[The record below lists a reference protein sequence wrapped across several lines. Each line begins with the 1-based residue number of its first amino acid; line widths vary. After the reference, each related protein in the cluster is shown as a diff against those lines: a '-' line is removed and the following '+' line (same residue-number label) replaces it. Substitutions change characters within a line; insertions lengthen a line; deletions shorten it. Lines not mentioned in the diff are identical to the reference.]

1 MEQGTQEGRQTFDQ
15 ALANTDSTN
24 NLRLK
29 IRSEEMKR
37 GAAQE
42 EEKPSFR
49 IEGTQPASGFSKV
62 CLLPKRVDS
71 FVGTI
76 LMIAQAKT

>member
-1 MEQGTQEGRQTFDQ
+1 
-15 ALANTDSTN
+15 
-24 NLRLK
+24 
-29 IRSEEMKR
+29 MKR